1 MRRNVKLIVFVSVI
15 WMFVLVYYFQT
26 NTEKVEN
33 RALRLRE
40 AMQQYQDEVLPSSAS
55 GLKQHQQHQQL
66 QQQPLHSHSQQL
78 QSLEQ
83 EPQHHYAAVAQ
94 NTNRLHT
101 NIFIEGSVDPGGFNK
116 PRVGSLGLSAL
127 SPQEETSHH
136 VISTSGLAAATNGLG
151 GSAPGGIGE
160 WEYFDEAG
168 YIRGGALRTGEDPYI
183 RNRFNQEASDALP
196 SNREIPDTRHPMCR
210 NKSYRKDLPETSVI
224 ITFHNEA
231 RSTLLRTI
239 VSVLNRSPEHLIREI
254 ILVDD
259 FSDHP
264 EDGQELAKIDK
275 VRIIRNDR
283 REGLVRSRV
292 RGADAAVAGVLTFL
306 DSHVECNEQW
316 LEPLLERV
324 REDPTRV
331 VCPVIDVISMDNF
344 QYIGASADLRGGF
357 DWNLIFKWE
366 YLSPAERTAR
376 QHDPTT
382 AIRTPMIAG
391 GLFVIDKAYFN
402 KLGKYDMKMDVW
414 GGENLEISFRVWQC
428 GGSLEIIP
436 CSRVGHVFRKR
447 HPYTFPGGSGNV
459 FARNTRRAAEVWM
472 DDYKQY
478 YYAAVPLA
486 KNIAFGN
493 IDDRLALKQKLQC
506 KPFKWYL
513 ENVYPDLQV
522 PDSYEFG
529 QFRQGDFCLDTMGNL
544 ADGTVGLFQCHNTG
558 GNQEWAYTK
567 RQQIK
572 HDDLCL
578 TLVQFSRGSQVVM
591 KLCDDSENQKWVL
604 REGGFIRHHKLNVCL
619 DSRDHTEIGV
629 SAQRCNSALE
639 TQRWL
644 FTTTKA

>member
-1 MRRNVKLIVFVSVI
+1 MRRNIKLIVFVSII
-15 WMFVLVYYFQT
+15 WMFVMVYYFQSS
-26 NTEKVEN
+26 TEKVEN

-40 AMQQYQDEVLPSSAS
+40 VATAMQQLQEDSSSAGAASTARQWAPVGGAGPGGASAGS
-55 GLKQHQQHQQL
+55 G
-66 QQQPLHSHSQQL
+66 
-78 QSLEQ
+78 
-83 EPQHHYAAVAQ
+83 AD
-94 NTNRLHT
+94 
-101 NIFIEGSVDPGGFNK
+101 DPGGN
-116 PRVGSLGLSAL
+116 VILIGSVKDFERNAVHGLKLNGIVAL
-127 SPQEETSHH
+127 EETSQG
-136 VISTSGLAAATNGLG
+136 ISG
-151 GSAPGGIGE
+151 GTGGPGGRLPVAPSGRGTEI
-160 WEYFDEAG
+160 EYFDEAG
-168 YIRGGALRTGEDPYI
+168 YIRAGALRNGEDPYI
-183 RNRFNQEASDALP
+183 RNRFNQEASDSLP
-196 SNREIPDTRHPMCR
+196 SNREIPDTRNPMCR
-210 NKSYRKDLPETSVI
+210 NKKYREDLPETSVI

-254 ILVDD
+254 VLVDD
-259 FSDHP
+259 YSDHP
-264 EDGQELAKIDK
+264 EDGLELAKIDK
-275 VRIIRNDR
+275 VRVIRNDK

-292 RGADAAVAGVLTFL
+292 RGADAAVSGVLTFL
-306 DSHVECNEQW
+306 DSHVECNERW

-366 YLSPAERTAR
+366 YLSTSERAMR
-376 QHDPTT
+376 HNDPTT

-472 DDYKQY
+472 DDYKQHY
-478 YYAAVPLA
+478 YNAVPLA
-486 KNIAFGN
+486 KNIPFGN
-493 IDDRLALKQKLQC
+493 IDDRLALKEKLHC

-513 ENVYPDLQV
+513 ENVYPDLQA
-522 PDSYEFG
+522 PDPQEIG
-529 QFRQGDFCLDTMGNL
+529 QFRQDGTECLDTMGHL
-544 ADGTVGLFQCHNTG
+544 IDGTVGIFPCHNTG
-558 GNQEWAYTK
+558 GNQEWAFSK
-567 RQQIK
+567 RGEIK

-578 TLVQFSRGSQVVM
+578 TLVQFARGSQVVL
-591 KLCDDSENQKWVL
+591 KACDESENQRWIM
-604 REGGFIRHHKLNVCL
+604 REGGLVRHHKINVCL
-619 DSRDHTEIGV
+619 DSRDHSQQGV
-629 SAQRCNSALE
+629 SAQHCNSALSS
-639 TQRWL
+639 QRWS
-644 FTTTKA
+644 FGKYA

>member
-1 MRRNVKLIVFVSVI
+1 MLNL
-15 WMFVLVYYFQT
+15 Y
-26 NTEKVEN
+26 VEN

-40 AMQQYQDEVLPSSAS
+40 AMQQYQDEVIPSSPTA
-55 GLKQHQQHQQL
+55 LKQHQQ
-66 QQQPLHSHSQQL
+66 QQL
-78 QSLEQ
+78 QSLQQ
-83 EPQHHYAAVAQ
+83 EPQQQLLQQQHHYAAASQ
-94 NTNRLHT
+94 NSNRLHT
-101 NIFIEGSVDPGGFNK
+101 NVLIEGSVDPGGFK
-116 PRVGSLGLSAL
+116 PRVGSLGLNAL
-127 SPQEETSHH
+127 LPQEETSHH
-136 VISTSGLAAATNGLG
+136 VISTSGLAVATNGLG
-151 GSAPGGIGE
+151 GAIGGVGE

-210 NKSYRKDLPETSVI
+210 NKNYRKDLPETSVI

-275 VRIIRNDR
+275 VRIIRNDK

-493 IDDRLALKQKLQC
+493 IDDRLALKEKLQC

-513 ENVYPDLQV
+513 EHVYPDLQV

-591 KLCDDSENQKWVL
+591 KLCDDSENQKWIL

-619 DSRDHTEIGV
+619 DARDHTEIGV
-629 SAQRCNSALE
+629 SAQRCNSVLE